1 MKGVNRDMDFQDCI
15 KFATENPVCFVAT
28 TDGDQPRV
36 RALALWFVNEDG
48 FYFTIL
54 SPKRFYKQLKTNPK
68 VEVCFYNNPSD
79 LMQARQMRV
88 TGNVEPVDDQEL
100 QKRAAGEGAFLEELT
115 GKPLG
120 DLWEVVRIHSGEA
133 FFWTFADC
141 LKEPELERIKF

>member
-1 MKGVNRDMDFQDCI
+1 MDFQDCI